1 MNSINKSKT
10 KYRRR
15 LTPAGVA
22 QAELEKISTWDER
35 FDGLKDKHGRVIEP
49 SMAFDWDIDD
59 IQDGNNTI
67 KRSKSLNHMRVKNA
81 KDKNTFTD
89 SVTNVNQFF
98 YSTKSLQQLIQEMK
112 GSLDYM
118 IKKRT

>member
-1 MNSINKSKT
+1 
-10 KYRRR
+10 
-15 LTPAGVA
+15 
-22 QAELEKISTWDER
+22 
-35 FDGLKDKHGRVIEP
+35 
-49 SMAFDWDIDD
+49 MAFDWNIDD
-59 IQDGNNTI
+59 MQDGNNTI